1 MPWLLCSAPFPF
13 SFHLLHTGHSKATL
27 EVQLHWHLPHQLH
40 HLLWFLFLL
49 YYITVL
55 GLFWFGFFVF
65 LGFVGV
71 LEGFGEGFGFLE
83 FFFLQLQKLWEHS
96 YNNSHTAWFSRYLGS
111 FILSCWI
118 TFGYQHALYL
128 LSISCYLTPW
138 NDLTPSACSK
148 ICPLPAQGTACISLL
163 RSRQFCHFFFFS
175 WCSLQLKVSCV
186 SIVSLGIMA
195 WSSKLFLV

>member
-1 MPWLLCSAPFPF
+1 MPHFRCN
-13 SFHLLHTGHSKATL
+13 HTGALRTNCTICFDSS
-27 EVQLHWHLPHQLH
+27 
-40 HLLWFLFLL
+40 FFC
-49 YYITVL
+49 ITSQRHV
-55 GLFWFGFFVF
+55 FFF
-65 LGFVGV
+65 F
-71 LEGFGEGFGFLE
+71 F

-111 FILSCWI
+111 FILSCRI
-118 TFGYQHALYL
+118 TFGYQHAFYL

-138 NDLTPSACSK
+138 NDLTPSACSE
-148 ICPLPAQGTACISLL
+148 ICPLPAHRTACISLQ
-163 RSRQFCHFFFFS
+163 RSRQFCHTYFFY

>member
-1 MPWLLCSAPFPF
+1 MTPVLSSISIFISPAAHWALKGHTWGTIALTPSTPAAPSALIPF
-13 SFHLLHTGHSKATL
+13 SFVLYHS
-27 EVQLHWHLPHQLH
+27 
-40 HLLWFLFLL
+40 FR
-49 YYITVL
+49 IVL
-55 GLFWFGFFVF
+55 VWFFVF

-96 YNNSHTAWFSRYLGS
+96 YNNSHTAWFSRYVGS

-163 RSRQFCHFFFFS
+163 RSRQFCHFFFFPGAHYS
-175 WCSLQLKVSCV
+175 
-186 SIVSLGIMA
+186 
-195 WSSKLFLV
+195 